1 MINKKDKDAKKLLVD
16 FDMLYDI
23 DLACVL
29 YLIDNCDKKV
39 PYFNEW
45 IFYSSLYHI
54 KSLILTRT
62 KKNPL
67 SILFKP
73 EMHDKIDGI
82 YKELLTNKYEEV
94 IKYAG
99 LTDILSVL
107 KGTEEN
113 TSSIKVTVNCKNL
126 TDQLQIEAFLHTR
139 KWNTVIELDDVSGF
153 SAIFVHDVDSIT
165 GYKNVSGKAIYL
177 YDYAL
182 NYEDFFEKKY
192 HPYAVLLSK
201 TNAIKYIAPYSNFE
215 FAK

>member
-1 MINKKDKDAKKLLVD
+1 M
-16 FDMLYDI
+16 
-23 DLACVL
+23 
-29 YLIDNCDKKV
+29 
-39 PYFNEW
+39 
-45 IFYSSLYHI
+45 
-54 KSLILTRT
+54 
-62 KKNPL
+62 
-67 SILFKP
+67 
-73 EMHDKIDGI
+73 
-82 YKELLTNKYEEV
+82 
-94 IKYAG
+94 
-99 LTDILSVL
+99 
-107 KGTEEN
+107 
-113 TSSIKVTVNCKNL
+113 NCKNL